1 LTKEKIDLFAF
12 HQPNK
17 LILDHLAMK
26 MDIPPEKIMPGLQ
39 NTGNTASASIPLLLS
54 VKKGESMDFS
64 GMKKVFACGFGMGL
78 SVSAA
83 IVDLSETCIIG
94 CPC

>member
-1 LTKEKIDLFAF
+1 
-12 HQPNK
+12 
-17 LILDHLAMK
+17 
-26 MDIPPEKIMPGLQ
+26 
-39 NTGNTASASIPLLLS
+39 
-54 VKKGESMDFS
+54 MDFS